1 MELTESGLVNMEKHN
16 LSTYR
21 CSNVQTLLRFCLSV
35 LVLMTATVSQ
45 AATFYVD
52 VNSSNPLPPYDSPS
66 TAAITIQDAIDVASA
81 GDIIL
86 VEPGTYDTGS
96 TLNTPGQWDVNSI
109 SNRVYINKAVIVR
122 AISEDPA
129 DTIIKGAPD
138 EESDNGCGDSSIRG
152 VELVAGAQLIG
163 FTVMDGYTRTNTYG
177 GGRGGG
183 ALLGNNAIVSNC
195 VFIGNGAYVGGGV
208 YGGSVYNCIIQEN
221 SSLNSGAGVYGSAVY
236 NSHILKNTSLLHG
249 GGGYGGSYFN
259 CVIEENVTTQTGGGL
274 RSATLAEDCQILR
287 NKAGTI
293 GAGLHSVTTA
303 RRCLIADNEA
313 TGGNHAG
320 GSQGSNLNGW
330 IIRGNKANSHGGI
343 NAGTAVNCLI
353 YNNQSN
359 AGGGGVQAAN
369 LTNCTVFNN
378 DGKSGSGVAGTST
391 LKNTIIWGNLPYNFS
406 GAQTITLDYCCYE
419 DDGKGTLT
427 VNDSITDAPLF
438 VDILLEDFRLQ
449 ASSPCIDAGDNLN
462 WTVADV
468 DLDGNPRISPLNGT
482 IDIGAY
488 EFLRAVLTGT
498 MYRVF

>member
-1 MELTESGLVNMEKHN
+1 MKKRKLLTESYYEF
-16 LSTYR
+16 STAFFR
-21 CSNVQTLLRFCLSV
+21 LHFLILMFLSV
-35 LVLMTATVSQ
+35 LLLGSGGY
-45 AATFYVD
+45 AANRYVD
-52 VNSSNPLPPYDSPS
+52 VNSQTPEAPYSTPS
-66 TAAITIQDAIDVASA
+66 TAAITIQEAIDAALA
-81 GDIIL
+81 GDTIL
-86 VEPGTYDTGS
+86 VAPGTYDSGS
-96 TLNTPGQWDVNSI
+96 TLN
-109 SNRVYINKAVIVR
+109 NRVYINKAVIVQ
-122 AISEDPA
+122 ATSEDPA
-129 DTIIKGAPD
+129 DTIIKGEPD
-138 EESDNGCGDSSIRG
+138 MQTGIADCGEQAIRG
-152 VELVAGAQLIG
+152 VELVAGAQLVG
-163 FTVMDGYTRTNTYG
+163 FTVTDGYTSKSTYAAG
-177 GGRGGG
+177 KGGG
-183 ALLGNNAIVSNC
+183 AFLDDNAIVSNC
-195 VFIGNGAYVGGGV
+195 VFVGNYANDGGGV
-208 YGGSVYNCIIQEN
+208 SGGSVYNCTIEEN
-221 SSLNSGAGVYGSAVY
+221 AAINSGGGVLGSFVY
-236 NSHILKNTSLLHG
+236 DSTIIKNISNKYAG
-249 GGGYGGSYFN
+249 GGQGGSYYR
-259 CVIEENVTTQTGGGL
+259 CIIEENTTTEQGGGL
-274 RSATLAEDCQILR
+274 RQAALAEDCQILK

-293 GAGLHSVTTA
+293 GAGIHTVTTA

-313 TGGNHAG
+313 TGGNHGG
-320 GSQGSNLNGW
+320 GSQNSDLYEC
-330 IIRGNKANSHGGI
+330 IVRGNKANSHAGI
-343 NAGTAVNCLI
+343 NLGTAVNCLI

-427 VNDSITDAPLF
+427 VNYSITDAPLF